1 MEINMNKKLL
11 HKENEAEIGLIDA
24 EMYLN
29 SQK

>member
-1 MEINMNKKLL
+1 MNKKLL

-29 SQK
+29 SEK